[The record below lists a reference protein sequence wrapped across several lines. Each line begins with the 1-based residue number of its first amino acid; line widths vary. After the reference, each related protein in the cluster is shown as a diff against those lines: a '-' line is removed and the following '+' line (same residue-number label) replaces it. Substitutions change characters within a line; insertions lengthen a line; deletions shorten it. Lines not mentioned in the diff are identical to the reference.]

1 MLIEVVAAA
10 LFDTEGRVLIAQRP
24 PGKSSAG
31 RWEFPGGKREPGE
44 SLFVALQRELAEE
57 LDIEVE
63 LAHCTPMLQLDHES
77 SERTVRLHFYRVE
90 SWRGEVRA
98 REGQRLEWLLPASF
112 GEFDIL
118 EADRPFLD
126 MLQGVNVDGADDQR

>member
-1 MLIEVVAAA
+1 MITEVVAAA
-10 LFDTEGRVLIAQRP
+10 LFDPDGRVLIAQRP

-44 SLFVALQRELAEE
+44 SLLAALRRELLEE
-57 LDIEVE
+57 LDIDIA
-63 LAHCTPMLQLDHES
+63 LACSEPMLQLDHGQA
-77 SERTVRLHFYRVE
+77 ERCVRLHFYRVL

-98 REGQRLEWLLPASF
+98 LEGQRLEWVWPSAF

-126 MLQGVNVDGADDQR
+126 MLQGVKANGTVDQR